1 MLLKTQ
7 DTIKIYNYSIRGAIV
22 AQVRTRKDGLADL
35 FIAARGKVETM
46 PTRQAFDLAQARKRL
61 EQF

>member
-1 MLLKTQ
+1 MLLKNENTV
-7 DTIKIYNYSIRGAIV
+7 KIYNYAIRGQIV

-46 PTRQAFDLAQARKRL
+46 PTRQAFDMAQTRKRL
-61 EQF
+61 ELY